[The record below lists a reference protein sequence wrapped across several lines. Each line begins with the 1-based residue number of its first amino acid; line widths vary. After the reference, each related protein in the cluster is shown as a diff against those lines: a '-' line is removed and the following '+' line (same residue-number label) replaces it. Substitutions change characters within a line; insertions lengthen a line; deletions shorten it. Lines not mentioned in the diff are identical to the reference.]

1 MKYRKTF
8 GSIAFDSV
16 NIFLLALLAIVTL
29 YPYLYVISASFSD
42 PVEFYRG
49 SKFVLLP
56 RGFDLISYQIVF
68 KNPMLFR
75 AYFNTIVYVVLGT
88 AVNLILN
95 IFGAYTLSKKYLP
108 GSKIFMKL
116 IVFTMFFSGGM
127 IPTFI
132 LVFKLGLIDTVW
144 AMVLPHAVSAWNLII
159 MRTFFAGIDPAVEES
174 ANIDGANDLTILFRI
189 VLPLATPVI
198 AVITLFYA
206 VGHWNSFFDA
216 LIYLRSRTMSPLQLI
231 LRDILISNDK
241 SLTTGVFDDAQA
253 VSENVKYALIVVAT
267 LPILFLYPYLQK
279 YFVKGIMVGS
289 IK

>member
-1 MKYRKTF
+1 MKYRKTL
-8 GSIAFDSV
+8 GSVAFDAV
-16 NIFLLALLAIVTL
+16 NIFLLAALAIVTL
-29 YPYLYVISASFSD
+29 YPYLYVISASLSD

-49 SKFVLLP
+49 SKFVLFP
-56 RGFDLISYQIVF
+56 RGFNLISYKIVF
-68 KNPMLFR
+68 KNPMIFQ
-75 AYFNTIVYVVLGT
+75 AYFNTIVYVVVGT
-88 AVNLILN
+88 AINMIMN
-95 IFGAYTLSKKYLP
+95 IFGAYTLSKTYLP
-108 GSKIFMKL
+108 GSKTVMKL

-132 LVFKLGLIDTVW
+132 LVFKLGMIDTLW
-144 AMVLPHAVSAWNLII
+144 AMVLPNAVSAWNIII
-159 MRTFFAGIDPAVEES
+159 MRTYFMGIDPAVEES
-174 ANIDGANDLTILFRI
+174 ANIDGANDIVTLFRI
-189 VLPLATPVI
+189 ILPLATPVI

-206 VGHWNSFFDA
+206 VGHWNAFFNA
-216 LIYLRSRTMSPLQLI
+216 LIYLRSRDKSPLQLV

-241 SLTTGVFDDAQA
+241 SLTTGVFDNTQA

>member
-1 MKYRKTF
+1 MKYRRTI
-8 GSIAFDSV
+8 GTVAFDSI
-16 NIFLLALLAIVTL
+16 NAFLLVILAIITL
-29 YPYLYVISASFSD
+29 YPYLYVVSSSLSD
-42 PVEFYRG
+42 PVALYRG

-56 RGFDLISYQIVF
+56 RGFSVISYKIVF
-68 KNPMLFR
+68 RNPIIFR

-88 AVNLILN
+88 GINLFMNIL
-95 IFGAYTLSKKYLP
+95 GAYTLSKRYLP
-108 GSKIFMKL
+108 GNKLFMKL

-132 LVFKLGLIDTVW
+132 LVFKLGMIDTIW
-144 AMVLPHAVSAWNLII
+144 SMVIPNAVSAWNIII
-159 MRTFFAGIDPAVEES
+159 MRTFFLDMDPGIEES
-174 ANIDGANDLTILFRI
+174 ARIDGANDFTILFRI
-189 VLPLATPVI
+189 VIPLATPVI

-206 VGHWNSFFDA
+206 VGHWNSFFNA
-216 LIYLRSRTMSPLQLI
+216 LLYLRSRDKSPLQLI

-241 SLTTGVFDDAQA
+241 SLSTGVYNDTEA

-267 LPILFLYPYLQK
+267 VPILCLYPYLQK